1 MDKQEALPRVLVYQD
16 EDCRVLVEYL
26 NFCGFGVIETTEENV
41 LAKIQEGKYDIC
53 IIDRLNAYI
62 KDNFKLLRIQRKV
75 GRNKPVIF
83 LSNISDYSYIIE
95 AFKLG
100 TDDYVT
106 RPYNLEELVC
116 RIKALLKRSGIKSRK
131 IEATYEIGNYVFDTK
146 LKRLELK
153 GVEIKLTIIENK
165 VLALLCAYQNELLT
179 KEILMRD
186 IWGDDNFY
194 NRRSLDVHICRL
206 RNHLKQDNNIK
217 IETIRGLGYSL
228 TVYKD

>member
-1 MDKQEALPRVLVYQD
+1 MNKQEALPRVLVYQD

-26 NFCGFGVIETTEENV
+26 IFCGFKVVEATEENV

-53 IIDRLNAYI
+53 IIDRLNEYI
-62 KDNFKLLRIQRKV
+62 KDNFKLLRAQREV
-75 GRNKPVIF
+75 DRSKPVIF

-100 TDDYVT
+100 TDDYVI
-106 RPYNLEELVC
+106 RPYNLEELVY

-131 IEATYEIGNYVFDTK
+131 IEASYEIGNYIFNAK

-153 GVEIKLTIIENK
+153 GIEIKLTIIENK
-165 VLALLCAYQNELLT
+165 ILALLCAYQNELLT

-194 NRRSLDVHICRL
+194 NRRSLDVHVCRL
-206 RNHLKQDNNIK
+206 RNHLKQDSNIK
-217 IETIRGLGYSL
+217 IETVRGLGYSL

>member
-1 MDKQEALPRVLVYQD
+1 MNKQEALPRVLVYQD
-16 EDCRVLVEYL
+16 EGCRVLVEYL
-26 NFCGFGVIETTEENV
+26 IFCGFKVVEATEENV

-62 KDNFKLLRIQRKV
+62 KDNFKLLRAQREV
-75 GRNKPVIF
+75 DRSKPVIF

-100 TDDYVT
+100 TDDYVI
-106 RPYNLEELVC
+106 RPYNLEELVY

-131 IEATYEIGNYVFDTK
+131 IEATYEIGNYIFNTK

-153 GVEIKLTIIENK
+153 GIEIKLTIIENK
-165 VLALLCAYQNELLT
+165 ILALLCAYQNELLT

-194 NRRSLDVHICRL
+194 NRRSLDVHVCRL
-206 RNHLKQDNNIK
+206 RNHLKQDSNIK
-217 IETIRGLGYSL
+217 IETVRGLGYSL
-228 TVYKD
+228 TVYKG

>member
-1 MDKQEALPRVLVYQD
+1 MNKQEALPRVLVYQD
-16 EDCRVLVEYL
+16 EGCRVLVEYL
-26 NFCGFGVIETTEENV
+26 IFCGFKVVEATEENV

-62 KDNFKLLRIQRKV
+62 KDNFKLLRAQREV
-75 GRNKPVIF
+75 DRSKPVIF

-100 TDDYVT
+100 ADDYVI
-106 RPYNLEELVC
+106 RPYNLEELVY

-131 IEATYEIGNYVFDTK
+131 IEATYEIGNYIFNAK

-153 GVEIKLTIIENK
+153 GIEIKLTIIENK
-165 VLALLCAYQNELLT
+165 ILALLCAYQNELLT

-194 NRRSLDVHICRL
+194 NRRSLDVHVCRL
-206 RNHLKQDNNIK
+206 RNHLKQDSNIK
-217 IETIRGLGYSL
+217 IETVRGLGYSL

>member
-1 MDKQEALPRVLVYQD
+1 MNKQEALPRVLVYQD
-16 EDCRVLVEYL
+16 EGCRVLVEYL
-26 NFCGFGVIETTEENV
+26 IFCGFKVVEATEENV

-62 KDNFKLLRIQRKV
+62 KDNFKLLRAQREV
-75 GRNKPVIF
+75 DRSKPVIF

-100 TDDYVT
+100 ADDYVI
-106 RPYNLEELVC
+106 RPYNLEELVY

-131 IEATYEIGNYVFDTK
+131 IEATYEIGNYIFNAK

-153 GVEIKLTIIENK
+153 GIEIKLTIIENK
-165 VLALLCAYQNELLT
+165 ILALLCAYQNELLT

-194 NRRSLDVHICRL
+194 NRRSLDVHVCRL
-206 RNHLKQDNNIK
+206 RNHLKQDSNIK
-217 IETIRGLGYSL
+217 IETVRGLGYSL
-228 TVYKD
+228 TVYKG

>member
-1 MDKQEALPRVLVYQD
+1 MNKQEALPRVLVYQD

-26 NFCGFGVIETTEENV
+26 IFCGFKVVEATEENV

-62 KDNFKLLRIQRKV
+62 KDNFKLLRAQREV
-75 GRNKPVIF
+75 DRSKPVIF

-100 TDDYVT
+100 ADDYVI
-106 RPYNLEELVC
+106 RPYNLEELVY

-131 IEATYEIGNYVFDTK
+131 IETTYEIGNYIFNTK

-153 GVEIKLTIIENK
+153 GIEIKLTIIENK
-165 VLALLCAYQNELLT
+165 ILALLCAYQNELLT

-194 NRRSLDVHICRL
+194 NRRSLDVHVCRL
-206 RNHLKQDNNIK
+206 RNHLKQDSNIK
-217 IETIRGLGYSL
+217 IETVRGLGYSL

>member
-1 MDKQEALPRVLVYQD
+1 MNKQEALPRVLVYQD
-16 EDCRVLVEYL
+16 EGCRVLVEYL
-26 NFCGFGVIETTEENV
+26 IFCGFKVVEATEENV

-62 KDNFKLLRIQRKV
+62 KDNFKLLRAQREV
-75 GRNKPVIF
+75 DRSKPVIF

-100 TDDYVT
+100 TDDYVI
-106 RPYNLEELVC
+106 RPYNLEELVY

-131 IEATYEIGNYVFDTK
+131 IETTYEIGNYIFNTK

-153 GVEIKLTIIENK
+153 GIEIKLTIIENK
-165 VLALLCAYQNELLT
+165 ILALLCAYQNELLT

-194 NRRSLDVHICRL
+194 NRRSLDVHVCRL
-206 RNHLKQDNNIK
+206 RNHLKQDSNIK
-217 IETIRGLGYSL
+217 IETVRGLGYSL

>member
-1 MDKQEALPRVLVYQD
+1 MNKQEALPRVLVYQD

-26 NFCGFGVIETTEENV
+26 IFCGFKVVEATEENV

-62 KDNFKLLRIQRKV
+62 KDNFKLLRAQREV
-75 GRNKPVIF
+75 DRSKPVIF

-100 TDDYVT
+100 TDDYVI
-106 RPYNLEELVC
+106 RPYNLEELVY

-131 IEATYEIGNYVFDTK
+131 IETTYEIGNYIFNAK

-153 GVEIKLTIIENK
+153 GIEIKLTIIENK
-165 VLALLCAYQNELLT
+165 ILALLCAYQNELLT

-194 NRRSLDVHICRL
+194 NRRSLDVHVCRL
-206 RNHLKQDNNIK
+206 RNHLKQDSNIK
-217 IETIRGLGYSL
+217 IETVRGLGYSL
-228 TVYKD
+228 TVYKG

>member
-1 MDKQEALPRVLVYQD
+1 MNKQEALPRVLVYQD
-16 EDCRVLVEYL
+16 EDCHVLVEYL
-26 NFCGFGVIETTEENV
+26 IFCGFGVVETTEENV

-62 KDNFKLLRIQRKV
+62 KDNFKLLRTQREVDKS
-75 GRNKPVIF
+75 KPVIF
-83 LSNISDYSYIIE
+83 LSSISDYSYIIE

-100 TDDYVT
+100 TDDYVI
-106 RPYNLEELVC
+106 RPYNLEELVY

-131 IEATYEIGNYVFDTK
+131 IEAAYEIGDYVFNTK

-153 GVEIKLTIIENK
+153 GVEIKLTIIETK

-179 KEILMRD
+179 REILMQD
-186 IWGDDNFY
+186 IWGNDNIY
-194 NRRSLDVHICRL
+194 NRRSLDVHVCRL
-206 RNHLKQDNNIK
+206 RNHLKQDSDIK

-228 TVYKD
+228 VVRKN